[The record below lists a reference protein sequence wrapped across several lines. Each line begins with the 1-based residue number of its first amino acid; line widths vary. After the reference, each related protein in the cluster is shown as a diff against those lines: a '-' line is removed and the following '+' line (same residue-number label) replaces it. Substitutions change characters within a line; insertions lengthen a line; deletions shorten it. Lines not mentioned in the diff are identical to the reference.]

1 VSYFTDHSGSL
12 PATARQVMR
21 DPERR
26 VEDELS
32 EGQVLAVVSECKRA
46 LQARRYVGDREL
58 AAFLDEFVGAL

>member
-1 VSYFTDHSGSL
+1 MSYFTDHPESL
-12 PATARQVMR
+12 AVSARLVLR
-21 DPERR
+21 DPQRR
-26 VEDELS
+26 IEDELS